1 MKRIAFITGA
11 TAGIGSATAEI
22 LAQNGFNLIVSG
34 RREKRLLE
42 LQQKLETETDS
53 KVRVLVF
60 DIRNRKACEEAF
72 QSLPETWKDIDLLIN
87 NAGLAAGLAPIHEGD
102 VDDWECMIDTNIKGL
117 LYLSR
122 LVSARMVKRQSGH
135 IINLSSIAGRE
146 AYASGNVYCATKH
159 AVQALTE
166 SMRIDLLPHGIKVSS
181 VAPGAVET
189 EFSMVRFKGDENQA
203 NAVYQGYTPL
213 KAQDIAETILFIA
226 TRPAH
231 VNIDDVL
238 IMPTAQAFTRTVH
251 RSE

>member
-22 LAQNGFNLIVSG
+22 LAQNGFNLILSG
-34 RREKRLLE
+34 RREARLLE
-42 LQQKLETETDS
+42 LKKKLEDESDS
-53 KVRVLVF
+53 KVHILVF
-60 DIRNRKACEEAF
+60 DIRERKACEAAF
-72 QSLPETWKDIDLLIN
+72 QSLPDAWKDIDLLIN
-87 NAGLAAGLAPIHEGD
+87 NAGLAAGLAPINEGD
-102 VDDWECMIDTNIKGL
+102 IDDWECMIDTNIKGL
-117 LYLSR
+117 LYLTR
-122 LVSARMVKRQSGH
+122 LVSPRMVQRRCGH

-146 AYASGNVYCATKH
+146 AYASGNVYCASKH

-166 SMRIDLLPHGIKVSS
+166 GMRIDLVQYGIKVSS

-189 EFSMVRFKGDENQA
+189 EFSEVRFKGDHEKAQ
-203 NAVYQGYTPL
+203 AVYEGYSPL
-213 KAQDIAETILFIA
+213 KAEDIAETILFMV

>member
-22 LAQNGFNLIVSG
+22 LAQNGFHLILSG
-34 RREKRLLE
+34 RREERLQE
-42 LQQKLETETDS
+42 LKQKLE
-53 KVRVLVF
+53 KVSDNPVMLLTF
-60 DIRNRKACEEAF
+60 DIRDRKACEQAW
-72 QSLPETWKDIDLLIN
+72 QSLPEAWKDIDVLIN
-87 NAGLAAGLAPIHEGD
+87 NAGLAAGLAPIDTGD

-117 LYLSR
+117 LYLTR
-122 LVSARMVKRQSGH
+122 LVSPRMVERQSGH

-159 AVQALTE
+159 AVQALTQG
-166 SMRIDLLPHGIKVSS
+166 MRMDLVQHGIKVSS

-189 EFSMVRFKGDENQA
+189 EFSMVRFKGDEA
-203 NAVYQGYTPL
+203 KADAVYQGYTPR
-213 KAQDIAETILFIA
+213 KARDIAETILFML

-251 RSE
+251 RTE